1 MGPHRWGRC
10 GYPRVMG
17 RLSRR
22 VVAAFA
28 LGMAAAAML
37 AATATAATAVAASDG
52 SAAAVPANSADLAQV
67 AAAIPTP
74 SCAEGP
80 TREGEVIVGTDCAD
94 RIVVPPSVSYVDAG
108 PGDDTIVGSLTTAA
122 SASACQEGVACHL
135 EVGSQTFEGGAGD
148 DIVYGDRGNDILRG
162 NAGDD
167 RLYGGIGDDRLEGGP
182 GNDWLSGGFGAD
194 TIDGGEG
201 NDYVRGDGTIDH
213 IFDTGGGYDTLSFA
227 SGVTPGFGAGVAA
240 GVNEFPSGKEGER
253 GVYLNLA
260 AGGEN
265 ANEGIASSGGGVDEV
280 EPGVFERIIGTPF
293 SDYIVGSGA
302 GEEIIG
308 GGGADVIKGGGGAD
322 VLRGGADGDFL
333 QAGPGSVMYGE
344 SGGPGGGEPAKD
356 QVDYCTGGG
365 QEIGCGS
372 NTAEVVP
379 RPTGTVSVGEVAAG
393 SGSTDVYLVGSNGA
407 DVVHATDTGATV
419 EFTLTGGA
427 LFNLTEGD
435 GGGCSATAAHAT
447 CPLAAPVTPN
457 VPSLDA
463 VVIAGMGGADTIEAT
478 GFPEGVSVV
487 ALGGAGADTVETGPS
502 EDVLVDDPPENPSVD
517 HLRAGAGD
525 DALLH
530 NGGADTLDGGEG
542 SDLFL
547 SVSICDGETIS
558 GGAALA
564 DDRDN
569 ASWARL
575 GSIGVDARL
584 DLDEVGEVGAGEAP
598 VCSGGRPLD
607 RLEGIEDLEGSE
619 GSDVLYGDEGVN
631 QLLGHRGEDTYRALG
646 GDDSIF
652 ANSGTR
658 DRVID
663 CGEGNDS
670 AVIDLAAVGDPA
682 PIGCESVREGGA
694 NEFQTEIELPLPAPP
709 APAPAPAPV
718 TTAPPPTAKPKAPK
732 PDRTPPRT
740 KVLRRP
746 AKMLRVAPRHRA
758 TVVFRF
764 AASERST
771 FECKL
776 DGHPYRHCRS
786 PLRTHL
792 AAGAHTLR
800 VFAID
805 AAGNRDRTPALVRLR
820 VVTRHRP
827 GR

>member
-1 MGPHRWGRC
+1 
-10 GYPRVMG
+10 MG
-17 RLSRR
+17 RLRTR
-22 VVAAFA
+22 VVGALA
-28 LGMAAAAML
+28 LGLVALAML
-37 AATATAATAVAASDG
+37 AATAAADVATATAAGDG
-52 SAAAVPANSADLAQV
+52 SAASAPASSPDPAQV

-80 TREGEVIVGTDCAD
+80 TREGDVIVGTECAD
-94 RIVVPPSVSYVDAG
+94 RIVVPPSVSYVDGG
-108 PGDDTIVGSLTTAA
+108 PGDDTIFGSLTTAA
-122 SASACQEGVACHL
+122 SASSCQEGVACHL

-201 NDYVRGDGTIDH
+201 DDYVRGDGTIDH
-213 IFDTGGGYDTLSFA
+213 IFDTGGGTDTLSFA
-227 SGVTPGFGAGVAA
+227 SGVTPGFGAGITTGVA
-240 GVNEFPSGKEGER
+240 GFPSGKEGER

-265 ANEGIASSGGGVDEV
+265 ANDGIASSGGGVDEV

-293 SDYIVGSGA
+293 SDYIVGSEA

-308 GGGADVIKGGGGAD
+308 GGGADVIKGGGGVD
-322 VLRGGADGDFL
+322 VLRGGGDGDFL
-333 QAGPGSVMYGE
+333 EAGPGSTMYGE
-344 SGGPGGGEPAKD
+344 SGSEPAKD
-356 QVDYCTGGG
+356 KVDYCTGGG
-365 QEIGCGS
+365 QVVGCGS
-372 NTAEVVP
+372 NTAQVVP

-393 SGSTDVYLVGSNGA
+393 SGATDVYLVGSNGA
-407 DVVHATDTGATV
+407 DVVDAIDTGAAV

-427 LFNLTEGD
+427 AFNLTEAD
-435 GGGCSATAAHAT
+435 AGGCAATATHAT
-447 CPLAAPVTPN
+447 CPLAAPATPN

-463 VVIAGMGGADTIEAT
+463 VVIAGMGGADTIKAT
-478 GFPEGVSVV
+478 GFPDGVSVIG
-487 ALGGAGADTVETGPS
+487 LGGAGADTVETGPS

-517 HLRAGAGD
+517 RLHAGAGD

-564 DDRDN
+564 NDRDN

-584 DLDEVGEVGAGEAP
+584 DLDEVGEVGPGEAP
-598 VCSGGRPLD
+598 ACSGGRPLD

-663 CGEGNDS
+663 CGEGTDS

-682 PIGCESVREGGA
+682 PIGCESVREGSA
-694 NEFQTEIELPLPAPP
+694 NEFQAEIELPLPAPP
-709 APAPAPAPV
+709 TPAPAPAPV
-718 TTAPPPTAKPKAPK
+718 TTPPPVAKPK
-732 PDRTPPRT
+732 PDRTPPQTRL
-740 KVLRRP
+740 LRRP
-746 AKMLRVAPRHRA
+746 AKALRVAPRHRA
-758 TVVFRF
+758 TVVLRF
-764 AASERST
+764 AASERSS
-771 FECKL
+771 FECKV
-776 DGHPYRHCRS
+776 DGHPYQRCRS
-786 PLRTHL
+786 PLRVHL
-792 AAGAHTLR
+792 APGVHTLH

-805 AAGNRDRTPALVRLR
+805 AAGNRDRTPALARLR
-820 VVTRHRP
+820 VITRHRP
-827 GR
+827 ARRPA

>member
-1 MGPHRWGRC
+1 VG
-10 GYPRVMG
+10 
-17 RLSRR
+17 
-22 VVAAFA
+22 AFA
-28 LGMAAAAML
+28 LGLSALAIL
-37 AATATAATAVAASDG
+37 AATATAVPDG
-52 SAAAVPANSADLAQV
+52 SGVSLAPGPADPAQV

-80 TREGEVIVGTDCAD
+80 TQAGDVIVGTDCAD
-94 RIVVPPSVSYVDAG
+94 RIVVPPGVSYVDGG
-108 PGDDTIVGSLTTAA
+108 PGNDTIVGSLTTAA
-122 SASACQEGVACHL
+122 SPSSCQEGVECHL

-227 SGVTPGFGAGVAA
+227 SGVTPGFGTGIST
-240 GVNEFPSGKEGER
+240 GVNEFPPGKEGER

-260 AGGEN
+260 TGGEN
-265 ANEGIASSGGGVDEV
+265 ANDGIASSGGGVDEV
-280 EPGVFERIIGTPF
+280 QPGVFERIIGTPF

-302 GEEIIG
+302 SEEIIG

-322 VLRGGADGDFL
+322 VLRGGADGDYL
-333 QAGPGSVMYGE
+333 EAGPGSTMYGE
-344 SGGPGGGEPAKD
+344 SGSEPAKD
-356 QVDYCTGGG
+356 KVDYCTGGG
-365 QEIGCGS
+365 QAVGCGS
-372 NTAEVVP
+372 KTAQVVP

-393 SGSTDVYLVGSNGA
+393 SGAADVYLVGSNGA
-407 DVVHATDTGATV
+407 DVVDATDTGTAV
-419 EFTLTGGA
+419 EFTLAGGA
-427 LFNLTEGD
+427 PFNLTEAD
-435 GGGCSATAAHAT
+435 AGGCQATATHAI
-447 CPLAAPVTPN
+447 CPLAAPATPN
-457 VPSLDA
+457 VPALDA
-463 VVIAGMGGADTIEAT
+463 VVIAGMGGADAIAAT
-478 GFPEGVSVV
+478 GFPEGVSVIG
-487 ALGGAGADTVETGPS
+487 LGGAGADTVETGPS
-502 EDVLVDDPPENPSVD
+502 EDVLVDDPPENASVD
-517 HLRAGAGD
+517 HLVAGAGD

-547 SVSICDGETIS
+547 SVSICDGETID

-584 DLDEVGEVGAGEAP
+584 DLGEVGEVGAAEAP

-607 RLEGIEDLEGSE
+607 HLEGIEDLEGSE

-682 PIGCESVREGGA
+682 PIGCESVREGGV

-709 APAPAPAPV
+709 TPAPPATPSPM
-718 TTAPPPTAKPKAPK
+718 TTPPPVVKPTPK
-732 PDRTPPRT
+732 PDRAPPRT
-740 KVLRRP
+740 RLLRRP
-746 AKMLRVAPRHRA
+746 AKVLRVAPGHRA
-758 TVVFRF
+758 AVVLRF

-771 FECKL
+771 FECKV
-776 DGHPYRHCRS
+776 DGHPYRRCRS
-786 PLRTHL
+786 PLRVRV
-792 AAGAHTLR
+792 APGAHTLR
-800 VFAID
+800 VFAVD

-820 VVTRHRP
+820 VRVVTRHR
-827 GR
+827 